1 MNRHTH
7 EGSVSTLKKIAQVRI
22 ISTKGLYVQYK
33 QVEQSIV
40 TTYYY
45 MDKTDNHYIQ
55 VRIASQ

>member
-1 MNRHTH
+1 M
-7 EGSVSTLKKIAQVRI
+7 
-22 ISTKGLYVQYK
+22 GLYVQYK

-45 MDKTDNHYIQ
+45 YMDKTDNHYIQ